1 MLLERN
7 PVLHSDKYIIIPLHS
22 QMPSVNQKNVFE
34 PAPEGKRKI
43 VLSTNIAE
51 TSVTIDDVVFVI
63 DCGKIKITQLHI
75 ETNFESLETCWVSL
89 ANAHQRRGRAGRVK
103 AGICYHLISKARYK
117 KLDEYIKPQ
126 MLRKRLEDIILSI
139 KILQL
144 GKAEEFLSKRLFRI
158 ISRIMQNTDCYLLD
172 FISLSFSISI

>member
-1 MLLERN
+1 MFLPGYGDISKLFTLLEN
-7 PVLHSDKYIIIPLHS
+7 SSVLNNDKYIIIPLHS

-34 PAPEGKRKI
+34 TAPEGKRKI

-63 DCGKIKITQLHI
+63 DCGRIKITQLHI
-75 ETNFESLETCWVSL
+75 ETNFESLESCWVSL

-117 KLDEYIKPQ
+117 TLADYIKPQ
-126 MLRKRLEDIILSI
+126 ILRKRLEDIVLSI

-144 GKAEEFLSKRLFRI
+144 GQAEEFLSKLYMII
-158 ISRIMQNTDCYLLD
+158 ISK
-172 FISLSFSISI
+172 